1 MRCFVPGGGGFLG
14 THLCAALARNGHEV
28 RVLEKSP
35 PRGTVP
41 VEWVVG
47 DFTQAAQIDAAV
59 AGCDIVFHL
68 AGTTLPKS
76 SNADPAYDVHTN
88 VEGTLAL
95 LEAARR
101 HRVARVVFPSSGGT
115 VYGTPQRI
123 PISEDHPTDPISS
136 YGITKLT
143 IEKYLKLYRELH
155 GLEYCVLRLANP
167 YGEGQRTDRGQGA
180 VAVFLDRVAGGM
192 PIEIWGDGSVV
203 RDYVCAGDVIDA
215 MTVAAFGDAP
225 SRLYNI
231 GSGQG
236 TSLLELVDA
245 IGAVTGRKP
254 SIDFKPSRPFDVP
267 ASVLDIS
274 RARRELGW
282 QPRTTLGEGLRR
294 TFEWA
299 RAR

>member
-1 MRCFVPGGGGFLG
+1 
-14 THLCAALARNGHEV
+14 
-28 RVLEKSP
+28 
-35 PRGTVP
+35 
-41 VEWVVG
+41 
-47 DFTQAAQIDAAV
+47 
-59 AGCDIVFHL
+59 
-68 AGTTLPKS
+68 
-76 SNADPAYDVHTN
+76 
-88 VEGTLAL
+88 
-95 LEAARR
+95 
-101 HRVARVVFPSSGGT
+101 

-203 RDYVCAGDVIDA
+203 RDYIYVGDVVEA
-215 MTVAAFGDAP
+215 MTAAAFGDAP